1 MKTTTSRLRSR
12 YKTRCAAHLTRVSSK
27 RVRSLMKLLLICVQD
42 DNDVYILTKVSDV
55 LHSIFSS
62 YREQVLPWFEQLLQ
76 LIVNLIVSPL
86 LGFKGASMRLS
97 WPKEH
102 EMDSFIL
109 VNEAQEAEFHMSKLD
124 FIIKITNSPILYLLH
139 CPNLGVPVFNW
150 LCLSDMPPMIYYH
163 TWSSFNCGIQSNQSF
178 FFYKRRSA
186 PF

>member
-1 MKTTTSRLRSR
+1 MKFYSLSNCSPQQSDKMKTMTSRLRSR

-27 RVRSLMKLLLICVQD
+27 RFRSLMKLLLICVQD

-86 LGFKGASMRLS
+86 LMSWVLRVLLWRSPQHFRVTVSILKWNCYLNNYTFLS
-97 WPKEH
+97 H
-102 EMDSFIL
+102 
-109 VNEAQEAEFHMSKLD
+109 QECFLMNYIEFQAPQNCSYPQPCALFWDQKQ
-124 FIIKITNSPILYLLH
+124 
-139 CPNLGVPVFNW
+139 VF
-150 LCLSDMPPMIYYH
+150 
-163 TWSSFNCGIQSNQSF
+163 
-178 FFYKRRSA
+178 